1 MILLGK
7 YQYWDHL
14 TDNFRRN
21 FRVLN
26 YFSFTSY
33 CFLPSLV
40 SLLLLSAKIVTQ
52 GSPVLCLS
60 ALVLSVMQPFEEW
73 WLTKVGDL
81 TYFLIV
87 GIRNT
92 IEWMSNGGDLTAK
105 KKEISFWKE
114 GPLFG
119 NHCTLCWRPVR
130 TPTKALSMMES
141 YILGKVN
148 FARVQWWRREENFS

>member
-1 MILLGK
+1 M
-7 YQYWDHL
+7 YWDHL

-33 CFLPSLV
+33 SFLPSLV
-40 SLLLLSAKIVTQ
+40 SLLLLKSDKIVTQ
-52 GSPVLCLS
+52 GSLVLCLS

-81 TYFLIV
+81 TCYLIV

-92 IEWMSNGGDLTAK
+92 IEWISNCGDLTVE

-114 GPLFG
+114 VPLFG
-119 NHCTLCWRPVR
+119 NHCTLCWRSVR
-130 TPTKALSMMES
+130 TPTKALSTLEN
-141 YILGKVN
+141 YTLGKVN
-148 FARVQWWRREENFS
+148 FAQVEWWRREENFS